1 MRCDICNIR
10 TTPCPDVLLHRRKEP
25 IQVMSSRLTLDTC
38 CSQYHGGEFAGTRV
52 WYTHL
57 YMLRGNCCYWFFSNN
72 NGYFSKRHVS
82 SEEILSLA
90 WPCFPRFNKE
100 SYFKWK
106 AVNNF
111 KGVEWGWGRGKDSKG
126 GGVGWGWET
135 GKDFKGG
142 GAGGEQKSK
151 REKDVG
157 TTRK

>member
-1 MRCDICNIR
+1 MFFYIEERNLYKL
-10 TTPCPDVLLHRRKEP
+10 CPQGSH
-25 IQVMSSRLTLDTC
+25 LTLVVPNIMLENLQGPEYDIHIYTCWEEIVVTGFLVTTMDTF
-38 CSQYHGGEFAGTRV
+38 Q
-52 WYTHL
+52 
-57 YMLRGNCCYWFFSNN
+57 
-72 NGYFSKRHVS
+72 KRHVS

-157 TTRK
+157 TRRK